1 MRFWNDR
8 KHLDFAARTVRGAG
22 WLLAALILVVGTVLA
37 AKEDG
42 QLSLLLRALMAGA
55 ILAGCTFAA
64 WLIDLY
70 ARRTAVQLGRQGR
83 ALLCDLRSAGL
94 CGLVRH
100 LFLFLGDPCKLLLRL
115 RLPPPGRDCL
125 RVTHSRSPE

>member
-8 KHLDFAARTVRGAG
+8 QHLDSAARTVRGAC

-70 ARRTAVQLGRQGR
+70 ARRAAVL
-83 ALLCDLRSAGL
+83 
-94 CGLVRH
+94 
-100 LFLFLGDPCKLLLRL
+100 
-115 RLPPPGRDCL
+115 
-125 RVTHSRSPE
+125 